1 MKLVGSQKKG
11 YKLVSSFVEKPK
23 KSNSNGNNTPP
34 NNGGNNTPPVDD
46 SGENDT
52 E

>member
-11 YKLVSSFVEKPK
+11 YKIVSSFEKSK
-23 KSNSNGNNTPP
+23 RNNSNGNNTPP
-34 NNGGNNTPPVDD
+34 NNGGTNTPPTNGG
-46 SGENDT
+46 GENDT

>member
-23 KSNSNGNNTPP
+23 KNNFNGNNTPP
-34 NNGGNNTPPVDD
+34 NNGGTNTPPAIDD
-46 SGENDT
+46 GKNDT